1 MYDIHVD
8 SDEHR
13 FYSNGILS
21 HNSTS
26 YSIFC
31 LWYALINKE
40 KSILICANKFKT
52 AKDILGRIKMAYEE
66 LPQWLKP
73 GIVEWNA
80 ASIVF
85 DNGCK
90 ISAEATSGSSGRG
103 GSINCLG
110 GNEIITLLINGNVY
124 NIPIKNAEKYFN
136 QNKDIKYLKRFLQQN
151 SKYLDLSG
159 FDKNSIKILSNNCWS
174 KFDGIINNGKRNTI
188 VANVNDCEIVC
199 TPDHKII
206 VNNKQIEANE
216 FFVRNN
222 KIENVYDVINVENEN
237 LFLVNNKILV
247 HNCLVCDEFAFLAP
261 GLEDEFLQS
270 VFPVVSSSKTSKII
284 IVSTPNGMGNEFYRI
299 WNRAELN
306 LDVKEDDGKPKWK
319 PVRVN
324 WWEVPGRDEKWKE
337 MQLESFGRIGRKI

>member
-110 GNEIITLLINGNVY
+110 GNEIITLLIDGKAFEM
-124 NIPIKNAEKYFN
+124 P
-136 QNKDIKYLKRFLQQN
+136 LKHA
-151 SKYLDLSG
+151 Y
-159 FDKNSIKILSNNCWS
+159 
-174 KFDGIINNGKRNTI
+174 
-188 VANVNDCEIVC
+188 
-199 TPDHKII
+199 
-206 VNNKQIEANE
+206 
-216 FFVRNN
+216 
-222 KIENVYDVINVENEN
+222 N
-237 LFLVNNKILV
+237 LFGNHV
-247 HNCLVCDEFAFLAP
+247 
-261 GLEDEFLQS
+261 
-270 VFPVVSSSKTSKII
+270 II
-284 IVSTPNGMGNEFYRI
+284 KEKNETYI
-299 WNRAELN
+299 N
-306 LDVKEDDGKPKWK
+306 
-319 PVRVN
+319 
-324 WWEVPGRDEKWKE
+324 
-337 MQLESFGRIGRKI
+337 I

>member
-90 ISAEATSGSSGRG
+90 ISAEATSGSSGRR
-103 GSINCLG
+103 
-110 GNEIITLLINGNVY
+110 TDRLI
-124 NIPIKNAEKYFN
+124 A
-136 QNKDIKYLKRFLQQN
+136 L
-151 SKYLDLSG
+151 
-159 FDKNSIKILSNNCWS
+159 
-174 KFDGIINNGKRNTI
+174 
-188 VANVNDCEIVC
+188 
-199 TPDHKII
+199 
-206 VNNKQIEANE
+206 
-216 FFVRNN
+216 
-222 KIENVYDVINVENEN
+222 VEM
-237 LFLVNNKILV
+237 K
-247 HNCLVCDEFAFLAP
+247 
-261 GLEDEFLQS
+261 
-270 VFPVVSSSKTSKII
+270 
-284 IVSTPNGMGNEFYRI
+284 
-299 WNRAELN
+299 
-306 LDVKEDDGKPKWK
+306 
-319 PVRVN
+319 
-324 WWEVPGRDEKWKE
+324 
-337 MQLESFGRIGRKI
+337 

>member
-1 MYDIHVD
+1 MMYQIMKFLLILGWKDIKSISKTIPYDVWELKTTKYSIKAADNHIVFFENFEEVFVKDLKPGDKIICQDGLDEVISIEKTNEVENMYDIHVD

-103 GSINCLG
+103 GSINCL
-110 GNEIITLLINGNVY
+110 
-124 NIPIKNAEKYFN
+124 
-136 QNKDIKYLKRFLQQN
+136 
-151 SKYLDLSG
+151 
-159 FDKNSIKILSNNCWS
+159 
-174 KFDGIINNGKRNTI
+174 
-188 VANVNDCEIVC
+188 
-199 TPDHKII
+199 
-206 VNNKQIEANE
+206 
-216 FFVRNN
+216 
-222 KIENVYDVINVENEN
+222 
-237 LFLVNNKILV
+237 
-247 HNCLVCDEFAFLAP
+247 VCDEFAFLAP

>member
-103 GSINCLG
+103 GSINCL
-110 GNEIITLLINGNVY
+110 
-124 NIPIKNAEKYFN
+124 
-136 QNKDIKYLKRFLQQN
+136 
-151 SKYLDLSG
+151 
-159 FDKNSIKILSNNCWS
+159 
-174 KFDGIINNGKRNTI
+174 
-188 VANVNDCEIVC
+188 
-199 TPDHKII
+199 
-206 VNNKQIEANE
+206 
-216 FFVRNN
+216 
-222 KIENVYDVINVENEN
+222 
-237 LFLVNNKILV
+237 
-247 HNCLVCDEFAFLAP
+247 VCDEFAFLAP

-337 MQLESFGRIGRKI
+337 MQLESFGRSEEKFNQEYRKFIFGIR